1 MLKVLLGDPNA
12 RKLKRYR
19 PDVVETN
26 LLEEDIQPLS
36 DEDLAAKTGEF
47 KQRLEKGESLEDI
60 LTEAFAVVREA
71 SRRVLGMRHFDVQL
85 IGGMVLHAGQI
96 AEMKTGEGKTLVATL
111 PTYLNALTGKGAHV
125 VTVNDYLARRDAE
138 WMGQIHRF
146 LGLEVGLIQQ
156 GMSPA
161 ERKRNY
167 ACDITYGTNSEFG
180 FDYLRDNMST
190 SIEDVVQRPFNFCVI
205 DEVDSILVDEAR
217 TPLII
222 SGQVERPSEKYT
234 RAAEVADKLNPDDHY
249 EVDEKARNVLLN
261 DEGFI
266 LAEELLGVQDLFD
279 PKDPWAH
286 YVFNAIKGKE
296 LFVKDVNY
304 IVRNGEVVIVDEFT
318 GRVMPGRRWSD
329 GLHQAIEAKE
339 HAEIQPETQTLA
351 SITYQNFFLLYPKL
365 SGMTGTAKTE
375 EAEFEKIYD
384 LEVTVIDTNKP
395 SQRRDLS
402 DVVYKTESGD
412 PERIAKDCLEQVRA
426 QKPVL
431 IRSSDLEKVRRIKQ
445 ILDANLGN
453 NPARI
458 AELSFKDQSDLL
470 GWAKKP
476 GNVTLT
482 ASSDVETLVKS
493 EVEDIYTIGIQGK
506 WLQIAK
512 ECQEMHEQDRPV
524 LVGTTSVE
532 KSELLSSLLAQIGVP
547 HNLLN
552 AKPENV
558 EREAEIVAQAGRS
571 DAVTIA
577 TNMAG
582 RGTDIIL
589 GGNADYMARL
599 KLREYLMPRIV
610 KPEDDDLMVS
620 VPGTKGRSKS
630 QGFGDSQKK
639 VKTWK
644 ASPDIFPTELSAE
657 TDGFLKETVDFAVET
672 YGDRSLPELEAEDK
686 VAIAAEKA
694 PTDDPVVQKLR
705 EAYNLILKEYEEY
718 TDDEHDKVVAAG
730 GLHVIG
736 TERHE
741 SRRVD
746 NQLRGRAG
754 RQGDPG
760 STRFFLSL
768 EDNLLRIFG
777 GDRVAGLM
785 NMFRVEEDMPIESG
799 MLTRS
804 LENAQKKVET
814 YYYDIRKQVFEYDEV
829 MNNQRRAIYAERRRV
844 LEGQDLKELVITYA
858 TRTMD
863 DIVEAYI
870 NPELPSEE
878 WKLPEMVDKVKE
890 FVYLLADLE
899 PSQLEDLSVGEIKTF
914 LHEQVR
920 TAYDMKEAQVDQAKP
935 GLMRE
940 AERFFILQQIDTL
953 WREHLQQMD
962 ALRETVGLR
971 GYGQKDPL
979 IEYKSEGYEVFLDM
993 MTGIRRNVVYTLF
1006 QFQPQA
1012 QPQVKASQQ
1021 VG

>member
-1 MLKVLLGDPNA
+1 MLKALLGDPNA
-12 RKLKRYR
+12 RKLKRYK
-19 PDVVETN
+19 PDVVEIN
-26 LLEEDIQPLS
+26 LLEEEIQPLP
-36 DEDLAAKTGEF
+36 DEALVAKTGEF
-47 KQRLEKGESLEDI
+47 RERLEKGESLDDI
-60 LTEAFAVVREA
+60 LPEAFAVVREA
-71 SRRVLGMRHFDVQL
+71 SKRVLGMRHFDVQL
-85 IGGMVLHAGQI
+85 TGGMVLHDGQI

-111 PTYLNALTGKGAHV
+111 PAYLNALSGKGVHI

-146 LGLEVGLIQQ
+146 LGLNVGLIQQ
-156 GMSPA
+156 GMSPT
-161 ERKRNY
+161 ERKKNY

-180 FDYLRDNMST
+180 FDYLRDNMAT
-190 SIEDVVQRPFNFCVI
+190 SIGDVVQRPFNFCII
-205 DEVDSILVDEAR
+205 DEVDSILIDEAR

-222 SGQVERPSEKYT
+222 SGQVERPGEKYT
-234 RAAEVADKLNPDDHY
+234 QAADVARALNGEDHY
-249 EVDEKARNVLLN
+249 EVDEKARNVLLT

-266 LAEELLGVQDLFD
+266 QSEQLLGVQDLFD

-286 YVFNAIKGKE
+286 YVFNAIKAKE

-304 IVRNGEVVIVDEFT
+304 IVRNDEVVIVDEFT

-339 HAEIQPETQTLA
+339 RVEIQPETQTLA

-375 EAEFEKIYD
+375 EPEFEKIYE
-384 LEVTVIDTNKP
+384 LEVTVIDTNRP
-395 SQRRDLS
+395 SQRRDLA
-402 DVVYKTESGD
+402 DVVYKTEA
-412 PERIAKDCLEQVRA
+412 AKWKAV
-426 QKPVL
+426 
-431 IRSSDLEKVRRIKQ
+431 
-445 ILDANLGN
+445 
-453 NPARI
+453 
-458 AELSFKDQSDLL
+458 AE
-470 GWAKKP
+470 
-476 GNVTLT
+476 
-482 ASSDVETLVKS
+482 
-493 EVEDIYTIGIQGK
+493 
-506 WLQIAK
+506 
-512 ECQEMHEQDRPV
+512 ECAEMHETGRPV

-532 KSELLSSLLAQIGVP
+532 KSELLSVLLKERNIP

-558 EREAEIVAQAGRS
+558 EREAEIVAQAGRGG
-571 DAVTIA
+571 AVTIA

-589 GGNADYMARL
+589 GGNGDYMARL
-599 KLREYLMPRIV
+599 KIREYLMPRIV
-610 KPEDDDLMVS
+610 KPEDEDEFGVTA
-620 VPGTKGRSKS
+620 VPAAKGRKRA
-630 QGFGDSQKK
+630 QGFGSGKK

-644 ASPDIFPTELSAE
+644 ASPDIFPTELSKEAE
-657 TDGFLKETVDFAVET
+657 TALKEMVDFAVAT
-672 YGDRSLPELEAEDK
+672 YGERSLDELEAEEK

-694 PTDDPVVQKLR
+694 PTEDPVVAKLR
-705 EAYNLILKEYEEY
+705 EVYTLILKEYETY
-718 TDDEHDKVVAAG
+718 TSAEHERVIAEG

-785 NMFRVEEDMPIESG
+785 NAFRVEEDMPIESG

-804 LENAQKKVET
+804 LEGAQKKVET

-844 LEGQDLKELVITYA
+844 LEGQELKELVINYA
-858 TRTMD
+858 EQTMD

-878 WKLPEMVDKVKE
+878 WKLPEMVEKVKE
-890 FVYLLADLE
+890 FVYLLSDVEPEHLE
-899 PSQLEDLSVGEIKTF
+899 NLSVGEIKTF

-920 TAYDMKEAQVDQAKP
+920 IAYDMKEAQVDQMKP
-935 GLMRE
+935 GLMRD

-1006 QFQPQA
+1006 QFQPQP
-1012 QPQVKASQQ
+1012 QPQVKTSQG
-1021 VG
+1021 VS

>member
-1 MLKVLLGDPNA
+1 MLKRLLGDPNT
-12 RKLKRYR
+12 RKLKRYQ
-19 PDVVETN
+19 PDIKEVN
-26 LLEEDIQPLS
+26 LLEEEMRALS
-36 DEDLAAKTGEF
+36 DDELAGKTIEF
-47 KQRLEKGESLEDI
+47 KQRLENGEDTDDI

-71 SRRVLGMRHFDVQL
+71 ASRVLGMRHYDVQL
-85 IGGMVLHAGQI
+85 LGGMVLHDGQI
-96 AEMKTGEGKTLVATL
+96 AEMKTGEGKTLVSTL
-111 PTYLNALTGKGAHV
+111 PAYLNAVSGKGVHV

-138 WMGQIHRF
+138 WMGQVHRF
-146 LGLEVGLIQQ
+146 LGLSVGLIQQ
-156 GMSPA
+156 GMSPKD
-161 ERKRNY
+161 RKKNY
-167 ACDITYGTNSEFG
+167 ARDITYGTNSEFG

-190 SIEDVVQRPFNFCVI
+190 QMVDVVQRPFNFCVI

-222 SGQVERPSEKYT
+222 SGQVERPGEKYT
-234 RAAEVADKLNPDDHY
+234 KAAEVAAQLEGDEVDY
-249 EVDEKARNVLLN
+249 EVDEKARNVLLT
-261 DEGFI
+261 DEGFEK
-266 LAEELLGVQDLFD
+266 AENLLEVSDLFD

-286 YVFNAIKGKE
+286 YIFNAIKAKE
-296 LFVKDVNY
+296 LFTKDVNY
-304 IVRNGEVVIVDEFT
+304 IVRNSEIVIVDEFT
-318 GRVMPGRRWSD
+318 GRVMAGRRWSD

-339 HAEIQPETQTLA
+339 HVEIQPETQTLA

-375 EAEFEKIYD
+375 EAEFEKIYK
-384 LEVTVIDTNKP
+384 LEVTIIPTNRP
-395 SQRRDLS
+395 SQRYDMP
-402 DVVYKTESGD
+402 DVVYKTENAKWNA
-412 PERIAKDCLEQVRA
+412 IAQ
-426 QKPVL
+426 
-431 IRSSDLEKVRRIKQ
+431 
-445 ILDANLGN
+445 
-453 NPARI
+453 
-458 AELSFKDQSDLL
+458 
-470 GWAKKP
+470 
-476 GNVTLT
+476 
-482 ASSDVETLVKS
+482 
-493 EVEDIYTIGIQGK
+493 
-506 WLQIAK
+506 
-512 ECQEMHEQDRPV
+512 ECAEMHKTGRPV

-532 KSELLSSLLAQIGVP
+532 KSEVLSALLSDLSVP

-558 EREAEIVAQAGRS
+558 ERESEIVAQAGRS
-571 DAVTIA
+571 GSVTIA

-599 KLREYLMPRIV
+599 KVREYFMPRLV
-610 KPEDDDLMVS
+610 KPEDDEKFGVAQVS
-620 VPGTKGRSKS
+620 AAKNSR
-630 QGFGDSQKK
+630 QAEGFADKKK

-644 ASPDIFPTELSAE
+644 VAPQIFPTDLPQEIK
-657 TDGFLKETVDFAVET
+657 DNLKEAVDFAVKT
-672 YGDRSLPELEAEDK
+672 YGAQSLSELAAEDK
-686 VAIAAEKA
+686 IAIAAEKA
-694 PTDDPVVQKLR
+694 PTDEPVIQKLR
-705 EAYNLILKEYEEY
+705 DVYNQVLEAYEVI
-718 TDDEHDKVVAAG
+718 TSAAHDSVIELG

-760 STRFFLSL
+760 STKFFLSL

-785 NMFRVEEDMPIESG
+785 NAFRVEEDMPIESG

-804 LENAQKKVET
+804 LEGAQKKVET

-844 LEGQDLKELVITYA
+844 LEGEELKELVLNYA
-858 TRTMD
+858 VQTMN
-863 DIVEAYI
+863 DIVEAYV

-878 WKLPEMVDKVKE
+878 WDLGSVVSKVQE
-890 FVYLLADLE
+890 FVYLLADLTPE
-899 PSQLEDLSVGEIKTF
+899 QLENLSMGEMKTF
-914 LHEQVR
+914 LSEQVR
-920 TAYDMKEAQVDQAKP
+920 IAYDLKEAQVDMIKP

-979 IEYKSEGYEVFLDM
+979 IEYKSEGYEVFLEM

-1006 QFQPQA
+1006 QFQPQP
-1012 QPQVKASQQ
+1012 QPAAKPSEQRV
-1021 VG
+1021 